1 MYYIRVC
8 ASCHNFPVPV
18 LVAVTGCVCVLAIYP
33 AHIPKQ
39 QSDCLLALFQSPFL
53 LTPTQL
59 STRVSLSFFFVRKM
73 VPNLSSSSLAATLS
87 YALIYH

>member
-1 MYYIRVC
+1 MHCTRVC
-8 ASCHNFPVPV
+8 ASCHNFPVPL
-18 LVAVTGCVCVLAIYP
+18 LVPVSGCVCVLAIYP

-59 STRVSLSFFFVRKM
+59 STRVSFFLFF
-73 VPNLSSSSLAATLS
+73 S
-87 YALIYH
+87 